1 MISRTPRKA
10 ALSLSASLTIIA
22 ILAAPANAQDGTPVS
37 AQAPAGEPSAEGE
50 EIIVTGVR
58 GSLARA
64 LGQKRNAIGIV
75 DGISAEDIID
85 YPDQNIADSL
95 QRITGVTVERA
106 LGDAQRISVRGLAS
120 EFTRT
125 TINGQT
131 VTSGNAGREVN
142 FDIFASELFSNVQVA
157 KSHTAEQVEG
167 GLAGTVDLR
176 TARPFDYTKED
187 LVVALSG
194 RATYNDLAEQYNPR
208 LSGLVSTTFAD
219 GAVGLLASVSYSQQ
233 DLRQDNVEGLRF
245 IRTNIDTDRN
255 GTADAN
261 GVEYPFI
268 PRYVN
273 ENIGRERWGL
283 TGAVQLRPS
292 DSLLISVDAAYAKID
307 ETRQRYSIDGLIE
320 ARDIF
325 APLAP
330 PTIDGTGLIVAASI
344 PGVESRSENIET
356 PQTDELLLLNGE
368 VRWDASEDVT
378 IAAKF
383 GWSDASRSVEEFRST
398 WSSTGNFRYDLSD
411 RIFVGIAGVGR
422 DILDPTSYNNHQARF
437 INSFVDDEE
446 FSAQTDLEWRANSAL
461 TAVKVG
467 ARYSDATKSASQ
479 FDGRANAVADFED
492 FALPLPV
499 DNFFEGSDA
508 ATIIRSWPVSD
519 FDAVRASTLLVPA
532 NLAIPQVFVATNS
545 VSEETIAGYFQA
557 DVDTEGYWGVAV
569 RGQFGARIVNTKQA
583 STGFPTSTNQITVA
597 SEYTEVLPSAVFTID
612 LTDSLLLR
620 AGIAKSLTRPT
631 ISDLTPGGTI
641 AVGVNTA
648 RFGNPELAPYT
659 AWNYDA
665 SLEWYFAPEA
675 LLSVAVF
682 DKEID
687 GFVTR
692 ITAREVLGADVLGAN
707 DPRAGQEF
715 DVSRPANGQSAF
727 VRGVEIGFQA
737 PFSAFL
743 GEDSLFSD
751 FGVLGNYTYADSESE
766 IQFAGET
773 FSTLIRGQSQS
784 SFNVIGYFES
794 GPVSTRFAYA
804 WRDFYLDEIRVG
816 GNERSNFI
824 DDYGQLDFNFQ
835 FSVTESVVLTFD
847 ALNLLGEEQYR
858 YAQTTDR
865 NIRFSEFGR
874 IFMLGARAK
883 F

>member
-1 MISRTPRKA
+1 MSSTQTKSR
-10 ALSLSASLTIIA
+10 LSFTTSLTVLA
-22 ILAAPANAQDGTPVS
+22 IMAAPAHAQD
-37 AQAPAGEPSAEGE
+37 AAPTGAEADNASSQE
-50 EIIVTGVR
+50 DADAIVVTGVR

-64 LGQKRNAIGIV
+64 LGQKRKAIGIV

-95 QRITGVTVERA
+95 QRITGVTVERS

-142 FDIFASELFSNVQVA
+142 FDIFASELFNNVQVV
-157 KSHTAEQVEG
+157 KSFTAEQVEG

-187 LVVALSG
+187 LVVALAG
-194 RATYNDLAEQYNPR
+194 RATYNDLAEKVNPR
-208 LSGLVSTTFAD
+208 LSGLVSTTLAD
-219 GAVGLLASVSYSQQ
+219 GAIGVLASVSYAQQ

-255 GTADAN
+255 GTADTI

-292 DSLLISVDAAYAKID
+292 DSLLISIDAAYAKID
-307 ETRQRYSIDGLIE
+307 ETRLRYSIDGLIE

-330 PTIDGTGLIVAASI
+330 PTIDATGLIVAASI
-344 PGVESRSENIET
+344 PGVESRSENIQT
-356 PQTDELLLLNGE
+356 PQSDELLLLNGE
-368 VRWDASEDVT
+368 VRWDAGEDVT

-383 GWSDASRSVEEFRST
+383 GWSDASRSVEEFRSV
-398 WSSTGNFRYDLSD
+398 WSSTGNFRYDFSD

-422 DILDPTSYNNHQARF
+422 DILDATSYNNHQARF

-446 FSAQTDLEWRANSAL
+446 FSAQADLEWRANSAL

-479 FDGRANAVADFED
+479 FDGRANAVADFEN
-492 FALPLPV
+492 FAIPLPV

-519 FDAVRASTLLVPA
+519 FDAVRASTQLVPA

-557 DVDTEGYWGVAV
+557 DVDTEGFWGVAV

-597 SEYTEVLPSAVFTID
+597 NEYTEVLPSAVFTID
-612 LTDSLLLR
+612 LTDNLLLR

-659 AWNYDA
+659 AWNHDA
-665 SLEWYFAPEA
+665 SLEWYFAREA

-707 DPRAGQEF
+707 DPRAGQQF
-715 DVSRPANGQSAF
+715 DVSRPVNGQSAF

-743 GEDSLFSD
+743 GDDSLLRD
-751 FGVLGNYTYADSESE
+751 FGILANYTYADSESE

-784 SFNVIGYFES
+784 SFNVIGYFER

-804 WRDFYLDEIRVG
+804 WRDFYLDEIRAG

-835 FSVTESVVLTFD
+835 LSVTDSVVLTLD

>member
-1 MISRTPRKA
+1 MTIRIQRLA
-10 ALSLSASLTIIA
+10 GLSISASMLAIALT
-22 ILAAPANAQDGTPVS
+22 AAPALGQEAASLGDTAPESEAQE
-37 AQAPAGEPSAEGE
+37 Q

-64 LGQKRNAIGIV
+64 LGQKRSAAGII

-95 QRITGVTVERA
+95 QRITGVTVERS

-120 EFTRT
+120 DFTRT

-131 VTSGNAGREVN
+131 VTSGNTGREVN

-157 KSHTAEQVEG
+157 KSHSAEQVEG

-176 TARPFDYTKED
+176 TARPFDYSKDD
-187 LVVALSG
+187 LVIALSG
-194 RATYNDLAEQYNPR
+194 RVTYNDLAEKYNPR
-208 LSGLVSTTFAD
+208 LSGLVGTTLAD

-245 IRTNIDTDRN
+245 IRTNIDVDRN
-255 GTADAN
+255 GVADTN

-273 ENIGRERWGL
+273 ENIARERWGF
-283 TGAVQLRPS
+283 TGAVQIRPS
-292 DSLLISVDAAYAKID
+292 DRLLVSIDAAYAKID
-307 ETRQRYSIDGLIE
+307 ETRRRYSIDGLIE

-330 PTIDGTGLIVAASI
+330 PTIDATGLIVAASI

-356 PQTDELLLLNGE
+356 PQSDELLLLNGE
-368 VRWDASEDVT
+368 AHWEASEDVT
-378 IAAKF
+378 LAAKF
-383 GWSDASRSVEEFRST
+383 GWSDASRSVEELRSV
-398 WSSTGNFRYDLSD
+398 WSSTGNFRYDFTD

-446 FSAQTDLEWRANSAL
+446 FSAQTDLEWRASSAL
-461 TAVKVG
+461 TAIKLG
-467 ARYSDATKSASQ
+467 FRYSDATKSSIQ
-479 FDGRANAVADFED
+479 FDGRANAIADFEN
-492 FALPLPV
+492 FAIGLPV
-499 DNFFEGSDA
+499 DNFFEGSKA

-545 VSEETIAGYFQA
+545 VSEETISGYLQA
-557 DVDTEGYWGVAV
+557 DFDTSGFWGVAL
-569 RGQFGARIVNTKQA
+569 RGNFGARIVNTKQA
-583 STGFPTSTNQITVA
+583 STGFPTSTSQITVT

-612 LTDSLLLR
+612 LADNLLLR
-620 AGIAKSLTRPT
+620 AGVAKSLTRPT

-648 RFGNPELAPYT
+648 RFGNPALEPFT

-675 LLSVAVF
+675 LLSVALF
-682 DKEID
+682 DKRID

-692 ITAREVLGADVLGAN
+692 VTSREVLGADVLGAN

-715 DVSRPANGQSAF
+715 DVSRPVNGESAF
-727 VRGVEIGFQA
+727 VRGIEIGFQA

-743 GEDSLFSD
+743 GDNNVLSD
-751 FGVLGNYTYADSESE
+751 FGILANYTYADSESE

-773 FSTLIRGQSQS
+773 FSTLIRGQSEG
-784 SFNVIGYFES
+784 SFNMIGYFES
-794 GPVSTRFAYA
+794 GPVSTRLAYA
-804 WRDFYLDEIRVG
+804 WRDFYLDEIRAG

-835 FSVTESVVLTFD
+835 FSLTDSIVLTFD
-847 ALNLLGEEQYR
+847 AINLLGEEQYR

-874 IFMLGARAK
+874 VFMLGARAK